1 MIELTRLEKCEAA
14 VKAGYT
20 YDKET
25 GIVIGLRGKQIK
37 GKDSG
42 GYYHIKGSTRFE
54 GVLPVHHFAWYC
66 VYGNVDFIM
75 LDHDNEIKNDNR
87 IVNLRIS
94 NSSLNQ
100 LNISASKGYS
110 FDKNKNLYNM
120 QIVLDGVKTQK
131 YFNTAEEAREVY
143 LQLKKEHMEKHYG
156 TN

>member
-25 GIVIGLRGKQIK
+25 GEVIGLRGKVIK
-37 GKDSG
+37 GKDSA
-42 GYYHIKGSTRFE
+42 GYYFIKGGNRFK
-54 GVLPVHHFAWYC
+54 GILSLHHFAWYC

-94 NSSLNQ
+94 NSSLNG
-100 LNISASKGYS
+100 LNVSSRKGYS

-120 QIVLDGVKTQK
+120 QIALDGVKIQK
-131 YFNTAEEAREVY
+131 YFKTAKEAEEAY
-143 LQLKKEHMEKHYG
+143 LQIKKEHIENYYR

>member
-14 VKAGYT
+14 VKAGYS

-25 GIVIGLRGKQIK
+25 GEVIGLRGKVIK
-37 GKDSG
+37 GKDSA
-42 GYYHIKGSTRFE
+42 GYYFIKGGNRFK
-54 GVLPVHHFAWYC
+54 GILSLHHFAWYC

-94 NSSLNQ
+94 NSSLNG
-100 LNISASKGYS
+100 LNVSSRKGYS

-120 QIVLDGVKTQK
+120 QIALDGVKIQK
-131 YFNTAEEAREVY
+131 YFKTTEEAQEAY